1 MFIETE
7 SHDFLFNKIY
17 AYNKIV
23 EQNKNN
29 LVLS

>member
-1 MFIETE
+1 MFIETV
-7 SHDFLFNKIY
+7 SHDFLFNEIY